1 MQSLQAE
8 VAALK
13 GSVAEKDGQIEH
25 WRAEAARAQKALEA
39 GSGSA
44 RELSEQVHMHHPSSL
59 SQRRKGD
66 LPHLIGSSSYGVE
79 RR

>member
-13 GSVAEKDGQIEH
+13 GSVAEKDGQIER

-44 RELSEQVHMHHPSSL
+44 RELSEQVHMLHPEFL
-59 SQRRKGD
+59 SHRRKGC
-66 LPHLIGSSSYGVE
+66 LRPLIGSSS
-79 RR
+79 

>member
-44 RELSEQVHMHHPSSL
+44 RELSEQVHMLHPEIFGH
-59 SQRRKGD
+59 RRKGG
-66 LPHLIGSSSYGVE
+66 LPHLIGSSS
-79 RR
+79 

>member
-13 GSVAEKDGQIEH
+13 GSVAEKDGQIDY

-44 RELSEQVHMHHPSSL
+44 RELSEQVHMLHLEFL
-59 SQRRKGD
+59 SHRRKGACAT
-66 LPHLIGSSSYGVE
+66 S
-79 RR
+79 